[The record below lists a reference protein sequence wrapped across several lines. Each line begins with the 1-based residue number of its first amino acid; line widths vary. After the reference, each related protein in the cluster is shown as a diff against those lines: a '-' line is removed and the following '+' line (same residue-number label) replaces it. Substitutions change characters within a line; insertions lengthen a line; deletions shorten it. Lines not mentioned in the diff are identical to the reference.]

1 MKRNDLIRLR
11 HMLDAAKEARGFT
24 INRRREDLDRD
35 RQLAW
40 ALVKAVEIIGE
51 AAGQLS
57 EEVKAEIPALPWPKI
72 IGMRNRLV
80 HAYFDIN
87 LDILWRTITEG
98 LPPIVAELERVIPG
112 ND

>member
-1 MKRNDLIRLR
+1 MAGQDTERAMPTESVAI
-11 HMLDAAKEARGFT
+11 ARD
-24 INRRREDLDRD
+24 E
-35 RQLAW
+35 
-40 ALVKAVEIIGE
+40 K

-57 EEVKAEIPALPWPKI
+57 AEAKAELSAMPWPKI

-87 LDILWRTITEG
+87 LDILWRTIIEG
-98 LPPIVAELERVIPG
+98 LPPIMAELERVIPR